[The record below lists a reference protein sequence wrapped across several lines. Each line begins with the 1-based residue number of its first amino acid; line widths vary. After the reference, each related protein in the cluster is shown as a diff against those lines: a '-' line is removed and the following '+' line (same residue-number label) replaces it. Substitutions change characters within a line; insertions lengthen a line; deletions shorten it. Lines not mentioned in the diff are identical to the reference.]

1 MNNGTSGAVGLGGEE
16 PRMPN
21 TCGMPTCER
30 VSGGPKSS
38 ETPPVGLAIKVA
50 AHEGRK
56 RKGWSGAAPVA
67 RRRVC
72 RCAAPARGGRG
83 AHSARARLR
92 ARSPSISPS
101 TPAFRRRPAAPEMMS
116 RLGRKSHGL
125 RAASVRR
132 GASSE
137 RTRLGKRP
145 WRGFDAGSREPR
157 REDAA
162 QRGGPRALAGSGPA
176 RSHRIQATKCGPSQ
190 TKFEYWQCPRQST
203 PERHVHR
210 RATTREVARA
220 VARARPPRSSLK

>member
-1 MNNGTSGAVGLGGEE
+1 MVERRGRGGGAGRAEAEGAEE
-16 PRMPN
+16 R
-21 TCGMPTCER
+21 GR
-30 VSGGPKSS
+30 VEAEEVEEHIHS
-38 ETPPVGLAIKVA
+38 A
-50 AHEGRK
+50 AHDRRR

-72 RCAAPARGGRG
+72 RCAARPARGGRG

-92 ARSPSISPS
+92 ARSPSIAPS

-125 RAASVRR
+125 RTASVRR

-176 RSHRIQATKCGPSQ
+176 RTHRIQASKSGPSQ
-190 TKFEYWQCPRQST
+190 TQ
-203 PERHVHR
+203 V
-210 RATTREVARA
+210 
-220 VARARPPRSSLK
+220 